1 MKQLLSFILFLFS
14 SVGYAQIEMSSPA
27 TIIMESD
34 SGKQIRAT
42 NDNVGV
48 YYNTTTNEL
57 RIRLDLSKMVTGDS
71 TLDANF
77 QALTPK
83 RMIFIASINNP
94 DQFFG
99 THNVDAL
106 QMEGSWWYGNNS
118 TTTEAEYMPETFV
131 EEDQS
136 RQKTRLQFNNQLDI
150 RSLQIPVL
158 SALSSYAFS
167 ISLPDAYINLVT
179 QF

>member
-1 MKQLLSFILFLFS
+1 MKQLFLLFTILISLHSF
-14 SVGYAQIEMSSPA
+14 GQIEMASPA

-34 SGKQIRAT
+34 SGKQVRAT
-42 NDNVGV
+42 NNNVGV
-48 YYNTTTNEL
+48 FYNTTTNEL
-57 RIRLDLSKMVTGDS
+57 RIRFDLSKIVTGDS
-71 TLDANF
+71 ALDANF
-77 QALTPK
+77 LALSPK
-83 RMIFIASINNP
+83 RMLFIASINNP

-99 THNVDAL
+99 SHNVDAL
-106 QMEGSWWYGNNS
+106 QMEGTWWFGNNS
-118 TTTEAEYMPETFV
+118 ITTQAEYMPETFV

-136 RQKTRLQFNNQLDI
+136 RQKTRLQFNNQLDV

-167 ISLPDAYINLVT
+167 ISLPDAYVNLVT

>member
-1 MKQLLSFILFLFS
+1 MKHLLFTLSVLFS
-14 SVGYAQIEMSSPA
+14 FSCFAQIEMSSPA
-27 TIIMESD
+27 TIVMESD

-42 NDNVGV
+42 NNNVGV

-57 RIRLDLSKMVTGDS
+57 RIRLDLSKIVTGDS
-71 TLDANF
+71 TMDANF

-83 RMIFIASINNP
+83 RMLFIASINNP

-106 QMEGSWWYGNNS
+106 QMEGTWWYGNNS

-136 RQKTRLQFNNQLDI
+136 RQRTRLQFNNQLDV
-150 RSLQIPVL
+150 RQLKIPVL